1 MSNTRIGWKKN
12 SSWINVTSWTTWN
25 RPDRNNNPWNV
36 KIWDIWYGVD
46 DQRHTIFPN
55 ATEWY
60 QAMVNDIK
68 AKLEWRSRW
77 WLTPE
82 STLAQLW
89 KIYAEDP
96 RWASNVAS
104 ISWYNINTR
113 LKDIDVNK
121 LAPAIARQE
130 WFTWKINIW

>member
-1 MSNTRIGWKKN
+1 MKLKKKKL
-12 SSWINVTSWTTWN
+12 SLVTKGTTNN

-36 KIWDIWYGVD
+36 KIWDIWYWVD
-46 DQRHTIFPN
+46 DQNHTIFANPN
-55 ATEWY
+55 DWY
-60 QAMVNDIK
+60 LAMQKDIV
-68 AKLEWRSRW
+68 AKLTWKSKW
-77 WLTPE
+77 WLTPD

-96 RWASNVAS
+96 KWSGNVAS
-104 ISWYNINTR
+104 ISWYSTNTK
-113 LKDIDVNK
+113 LKDIDVNR

>member
-1 MSNTRIGWKKN
+1 MTKG
-12 SSWINVTSWTTWN
+12 TTNN

-36 KIWDIWYGVD
+36 KIWNIWYWVD
-46 DQRHTIFPN
+46 DQNHTIFANPSD
-55 ATEWY
+55 WY
-60 QAMVNDIK
+60 LAMKEDII
-68 AKLEWRSRW
+68 AKLTWKSRW
-77 WLTPE
+77 WLTPD

-96 RWASNVAS
+96 KWSSNVAS
-104 ISWYNINTR
+104 ISWYNTNTK